1 MRIRCSM
8 DFMSC
13 SIIYHMLTNARTTAI
28 DDRRRPTRRQTD
40 LASEIERLL
49 TSGIG
54 ITARAIDQTP
64 EATELT
70 LVQWRVLVI
79 ASQTEGLRIGE
90 LAAHLGISIPSASR
104 LVRRIEAQG
113 LLTALRADDDRRATN
128 IALTKTGGEI
138 VEAVVRRRR
147 KLIGLALSAEL
158 EDLPTDAAQ
167 LVGQIADRLAEFA

>member
-1 MRIRCSM
+1 M
-8 DFMSC
+8 DSMSC
-13 SIIYHMLTNARTTAI
+13 TIIYHMLTTTRSTVI
-28 DDRRRPTRRQTD
+28 GDRRRRTTEDTD

>member
-1 MRIRCSM
+1 M
-8 DFMSC
+8 
-13 SIIYHMLTNARTTAI
+13 
-28 DDRRRPTRRQTD
+28 
-40 LASEIERLL
+40 L

-54 ITARAIDQTP
+54 ITARAIDQTQ

-79 ASQTEGLRIGE
+79 ASQTERLRIGE

>member
-1 MRIRCSM
+1 
-8 DFMSC
+8 
-13 SIIYHMLTNARTTAI
+13 MLTKPRSTAVG
-28 DDRRRPTRRQTD
+28 DRRRPTGGITD

-64 EATELT
+64 EAADLT

-104 LVRRIEAQG
+104 LVRRIETQG
-113 LLTALRADDDRRATN
+113 LVTAVRADDDRRATN
-128 IALTKTGGEI
+128 IALTKAGREI
-138 VEAVVRRRR
+138 VEAVVWRRRD
-147 KLIGLALSAEL
+147 LIGLALRGRP
-158 EDLPTDAAQ
+158 EDVLADAVH

>member
-1 MRIRCSM
+1 
-8 DFMSC
+8 
-13 SIIYHMLTNARTTAI
+13 MLTTGRSTAV
-28 DDRRRPTRRQTD
+28 DDRRRWIRGNTD

-54 ITARAIDQTP
+54 ITARAIDQTAQ
-64 EATELT
+64 ATELT

-79 ASQTEGLRIGE
+79 ASQAQGLRIGE

-113 LLTALRADDDRRATN
+113 LVTARRADDDRRATN
-128 IALTKTGGEI
+128 VAVTSAGREI
-138 VEAVVRRRR
+138 VDAVVGHRRD
-147 KLIGLALSAEL
+147 LIGRALSADPEH
-158 EDLPTDAAQ
+158 LPADAAR

>member
-1 MRIRCSM
+1 
-8 DFMSC
+8 
-13 SIIYHMLTNARTTAI
+13 MLTKTPSTI
-28 DDRRRPTRRQTD
+28 RRHPAPGNTE

-54 ITARAIDQTP
+54 ITARAIDQTQ

-79 ASQTEGLRIGE
+79 ASQTERLRIGE

-113 LLTALRADDDRRATN
+113 LMTALRADDDRRATN
-128 IALTKTGGEI
+128 IALTKTGREI

-147 KLIGLALSAEL
+147 KLIGLALSAEPQ
-158 EDLPTDAAQ
+158 DQPADAVH

>member
-1 MRIRCSM
+1 
-8 DFMSC
+8 
-13 SIIYHMLTNARTTAI
+13 MLTKTRSTAVG
-28 DDRRRPTRRQTD
+28 DRRHPTGGHTD

-54 ITARAIDQTP
+54 ITARAIDQTA
-64 EATELT
+64 EAAELT

-104 LVRRIEAQG
+104 LVRRIESQG
-113 LLTALRADDDRRATN
+113 LVTAMRADDDRRATN
-128 IALTKTGGEI
+128 IALTKAGREI
-138 VEAVVRRRR
+138 VDAVVRRRR
-147 KLIGLALSAEL
+147 KLIGLALSAKP
-158 EDLPTDAAQ
+158 EDLPAGAVS

>member
-1 MRIRCSM
+1 MRIRW
-8 DFMSC
+8 FMVLLSC
-13 SIIYHMLTNARTTAI
+13 TIIYHMVTNIRSTAV
-28 DDRRRPTRRQTD
+28 DDRRHPTRGTTA

-64 EATELT
+64 EAAELT

-79 ASQTEGLRIGE
+79 ASQAEGLRIGE

-113 LLTALRADDDRRATN
+113 LLTAMRADDDRRATN
-128 IALTKTGGEI
+128 IALTKAGREI
-138 VEAVVRRRR
+138 VDAVVRRRR
-147 KLIGLALSAEL
+147 DLIGLALRGQPQ
-158 EDLPTDAAQ
+158 DLAADAVN

>member
-1 MRIRCSM
+1 
-8 DFMSC
+8 
-13 SIIYHMLTNARTTAI
+13 MLTNTRSVAVG
-28 DDRRRPTRRQTD
+28 DRRRPTRGNND

-64 EATELT
+64 EAAELT

-79 ASQTEGLRIGE
+79 ASQAEGLRIGE

-113 LLTALRADDDRRATN
+113 LVTAMRADDDRRATN
-128 IALTKTGGEI
+128 IALTKAGREI
-138 VEAVVRRRR
+138 VDVVVRRRR
-147 KLIGLALSAEL
+147 ELIGRALSAES
-158 EDLPTDAAQ
+158 EDPMADAAAI
-167 LVGQIADRLAEFA
+167 VRQIADRLAEFA

>member
-1 MRIRCSM
+1 M
-8 DFMSC
+8 DSMSC
-13 SIIYHMLTNARTTAI
+13 TIIYHMLTKTRSMAVG
-28 DDRRRPTRRQTD
+28 DWHPTPENTE
-40 LASEIERLL
+40 LASEVERLL

-113 LLTALRADDDRRATN
+113 LMTALRADDDRRATN
-128 IALTKTGGEI
+128 IALTKAGREI

-147 KLIGLALSAEL
+147 KLIGLALSAEP
-158 EDLPTDAAQ
+158 EDQPADAVH